1 MYYLDLVKKYFVV
14 VRILAVAL
22 VAFLSANAVS
32 IGIRGRLTQQPT
44 VDLVQVSN
52 SASAFTSLDSYEI
65 VIKRSLFNS
74 ETVDMEGGFSKN
86 QSALIAAEDFELLGT
101 LAGGEMNSMA
111 IIRTRSDSF
120 TGVYE
125 VGEWIGKQV
134 AQVISIQPR
143 IVELMHNDQRKVIR
157 MPDTPLPSMAGL
169 ASRWSKTG
177 AAEAIAEG
185 IKKLADGEFEIDR
198 GLIDDAF
205 ENMGS
210 LMRGARI
217 VPSIENGNI
226 NGFKV
231 FRIKKN
237 SLYEK
242 IGLKNGDIL
251 HRLNSVEIKGP
262 EDGLR
267 LFQELRSAKNISID
281 LTRGGQR
288 TTLNYNVR

>member
-1 MYYLDLVKKYFVV
+1 MYYLDLIKKYFWV
-14 VRILAVAL
+14 VRILAVAV

-32 IGIRGRLTQQPT
+32 IGIRGRLAQQPT
-44 VDLVQVSN
+44 VDLVQISK
-52 SASAFTSLDSYEI
+52 STSAFTSLDSYEI
-65 VIKRSLFNS
+65 IVKRSLFNS
-74 ETVDMEGGFSKN
+74 ATVNMGGGFSKSQN
-86 QSALIAAEDFELLGT
+86 ALIAAEDFELLGT
-101 LAGGEMNSMA
+101 LAGGDENSMA
-111 IIRTRSDSF
+111 IIRTRSDGN
-120 TGVYE
+120 TGVFE
-125 VGEWIGKQV
+125 IGEWIGKQV
-134 AQVISIQPR
+134 AQVIEIQPR
-143 IVELMHNDQRKVIR
+143 IVELMHNDQRKIIR
-157 MPDTPLPSMAGL
+157 MPDTPMPSM

-177 AAEAIAEG
+177 TAERIADG

-198 GLIDDAF
+198 GLIDEAF

-231 FRIKKN
+231 FRIKKK
-237 SLYEK
+237 SLYNK
-242 IGLKNGDIL
+242 IGLKNGDII

-281 LTRGGQR
+281 LTRKGQR

>member
-14 VRILAVAL
+14 VQILAVA
-22 VAFLSANAVS
+22 VIAFLSANAVS

-44 VDLVQVSN
+44 VDLVRVSK
-52 SASAFTSLDSYEI
+52 STSAFTSLDSYEI
-65 VIKRSLFNS
+65 VVKRSLFNS
-74 ETVDMEGGFSKN
+74 ATVNMAGGFSKN
-86 QSALIAAEDFELLGT
+86 QSALIAAEDFELMGT
-101 LAGGEMNSMA
+101 LAGGEDSSMA
-111 IIRTRSDSF
+111 IIRTRSDGF

-125 VGEWIGKQV
+125 IGEWIGKQI
-134 AQVISIQPR
+134 AQVINIQPR
-143 IVELMHNDQRKVIR
+143 VVELIHNNQRKVIR
-157 MPDTPLPSMAGL
+157 MPDTPMPLL
-169 ASRWSKTG
+169 ASRWNKTG
-177 AAEAIAEG
+177 TAERIAEG
-185 IKKLADGEFEIDR
+185 IRKLADGEFEIDR
-198 GLIDDAF
+198 GLIDEAF

-217 VPSIENGNI
+217 VPSIENGNV

-231 FRIKKN
+231 FRIKKK
-237 SLYEK
+237 SLYNK
-242 IGLKNGDIL
+242 IGLKNGDII

-281 LTRGGQR
+281 LTRKGQR